1 MTDIMVDTDGIG
13 EGPPRWVAYQPIK
26 TLSPAR
32 VNPKQHSHATI
43 RRSMERFGYVEPI
56 VVDERTGRMVA
67 GHGRLEVLA
76 MAEARRMEP
85 PEGIEVING
94 EWHVPVMHG
103 WSSADDAEAEG
114 YLLTSNQ
121 TTIVGGWDRTLLA
134 EVLGEVADTDLGLD
148 GTGFTPDDLAA
159 LLQEASADFPLDD
172 PDTDPSLSLR
182 EYKVV
187 IVCMDEHMQR
197 EVLEACQA
205 HGWDSR
211 AVIN

>member
-1 MTDIMVDTDGIG
+1 VTDIMVDTDGL
-13 EGPPRWVAYQPIK
+13 EGPKRWIEYQPLK

-85 PEGIEVING
+85 PEGVQIIGG
-94 EWHVPVMHG
+94 EWHVPVMRG
-103 WSSADDAEAEG
+103 WSSSNDGEAEG

-159 LLQEASADFPLDD
+159 LLAESSHDIDFGE
-172 PDTDPSLSLR
+172 PDSEPSLSQR
-182 EYKVV
+182 EFKVV
-187 IVCMDEHMQR
+187 IVCMDEGMQR
-197 EVLEACQA
+197 EILEACIA
-205 HGWDSR
+205 NGWDSR